1 MIGKKK
7 KPFNSY
13 ENRVDD
19 LIHEVWEARDRLT
32 ANAKQVI
39 TRLGVINL
47 YPDGAD
53 RKKAVSDA
61 EEAKHALLVAIGA
74 YDTACMEYNNYIK
87 KYAEMF
93 DSPKREWATTSH
105 EIIEWAYLY
114 YSKE

>member
-1 MIGKKK
+1 MFGKKK

-19 LIHEVWEARDRLT
+19 LIYEVWETRDRLT
-32 ANAKQVI
+32 AKAKQVI

-74 YDTACMEYNNYIK
+74 YDTARMEYNNYIK

-93 DSPKREWATTSH
+93 DSPKREWTTTSH
-105 EIIEWAYLY
+105 EIIEWAYQY
-114 YSKE
+114 YNKE

>member
-1 MIGKKK
+1 MFGKKK

-19 LIHEVWEARDRLT
+19 LIHEVGETRDRLT
-32 ANAKQVI
+32 AKAKQVI

-61 EEAKHALLVAIGA
+61 EKAKQSLLVAIGA
-74 YDTACMEYNNYIK
+74 YDTARMEYNNYIK

-93 DSPKREWATTSH
+93 DSPKREWTTTSH
-105 EIIEWAYLY
+105 EIIEWAYQY
-114 YSKE
+114 YNKE

>member
-1 MIGKKK
+1 MLGKKK

-19 LIHEVWEARDRLT
+19 LIHEVWKARDCLS
-32 ANAKQVI
+32 AKAKQVI

-61 EEAKHALLVAIGA
+61 EEAKRILIAAIGE
-74 YDTACMEYNNYIK
+74 YDTARMEYNNYIK

-93 DSPKREWATTSH
+93 DSPKREWTTTSH
-105 EIIEWAYLY
+105 EIIEWAYQY
-114 YSKE
+114 YNKE

>member
-1 MIGKKK
+1 MFGKKK
-7 KPFNSY
+7 KPFNPY

-19 LIHEVWEARDRLT
+19 LIHEIWEARDHLT

-53 RKKAVSDA
+53 REKAVSDA
-61 EEAKHALLVAIGA
+61 EKAKHALLVAIGA
-74 YDTACMEYNNYIK
+74 YDTARMEYNNYIK

-93 DSPKREWATTSH
+93 DSPKREWTTTSH
-105 EIIEWAYLY
+105 EIIEWAYQY
-114 YSKE
+114 YNKE

>member
-1 MIGKKK
+1 MFSKKK
-7 KPFNSY
+7 KPFNPY

-32 ANAKQVI
+32 AKTKQVI

-74 YDTACMEYNNYIK
+74 YDTARMEYNNYIK
-87 KYAEMF
+87 KYAEKF
-93 DSPKREWATTSH
+93 DSYKREWTTTSH
-105 EIIEWAYLY
+105 EIIEWAYQY
-114 YSKE
+114 YNKE

>member
-1 MIGKKK
+1 MLGKKK
-7 KPFNSY
+7 KPFNAY

-61 EEAKHALLVAIGA
+61 EKAKQSLLVAIGA
-74 YDTACMEYNNYIK
+74 YDTARMEYNNYIK
-87 KYAEMF
+87 KYAEKF
-93 DSPKREWATTSH
+93 DSPKREWTATSH
-105 EIIEWAYLY
+105 EIIEWAYQY
-114 YSKE
+114 YNKE

>member
-1 MIGKKK
+1 MLGKKK
-7 KPFNSY
+7 KPFNAY

-32 ANAKQVI
+32 AKTKQVI

-61 EEAKHALLVAIGA
+61 EEAKRALIAAIGE
-74 YDTACMEYNNYIK
+74 YDTARMEYNNYIK

-93 DSPKREWATTSH
+93 DSPKREWTTTSH
-105 EIIEWAYLY
+105 EIIEWAYQY
-114 YSKE
+114 YNKE